1 MKRTADG
8 GVELQLSRDER
19 TLVANLASELRSL
32 LDGDTGDPSLQRL
45 FPPAYEEE
53 ADESAYRDLMG
64 SELLNGRRQA
74 LDLLARTARQKRLSP
89 EEAEAWLRALNDLRL
104 VLGTRLDVEEDML
117 FDDLRPDDPRSS
129 GLAIYGWLSWLQEQL
144 VAVLSEGLEGGTG
157 PSS

>member
-32 LDGDTGDPSLQRL
+32 LDSDTGDPSLQRL